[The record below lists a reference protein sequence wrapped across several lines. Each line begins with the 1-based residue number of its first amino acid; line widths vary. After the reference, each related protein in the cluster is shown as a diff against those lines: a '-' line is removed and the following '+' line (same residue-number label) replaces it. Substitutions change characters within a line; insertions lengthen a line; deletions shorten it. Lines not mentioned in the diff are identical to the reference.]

1 MAPMTGDL
9 DANDHDVH
17 VAPKNPHAI
26 EGLSP
31 ARGRR
36 GVLTSCGGTSCF
48 SFISLN
54 RVDQGLPSVTSSL
67 KVRAQSR
74 SSYSRFQLHVNG
86 GTFSRH
92 VGDTLLELDGN
103 VKSVSSQI
111 LAASFADYPE
121 RPQQAER

>member
-17 VAPKNPHAI
+17 VAPKNPRAI
-26 EGLSP
+26 EGLGP
-31 ARGRR
+31 ARSRR

-54 RVDQGLPSVTSSL
+54 RVDQDLPSVTSSL

-86 GTFSRH
+86 GTFSWH
-92 VGDTLLELDGN
+92 VGDTLLELEEN